1 MIAVELGADWPD
13 GLASERGIVRRVVA
27 QSEGET
33 PEAFAVRLGGLAG
46 RLFSTGVELTGAV
59 VACNER
65 TDQTAT
71 LARRAMGAMLLE
83 RMGPSATLA
92 FAAGPRAGGR
102 LRHALSALAI
112 ELASVP
118 LFGGAPAPPASAN
131 VTVHFG
137 VESPEAEIRPRGV
150 VAA

>member
-1 MIAVELGADWPD
+1 MIAVELGADWPE
-13 GLASERGIVRRVVA
+13 GLPIDRGIVRRVVA
-27 QSEGET
+27 QLEGET

-65 TDQTAT
+65 TDPSAT
-71 LARRAMGAMLLE
+71 VARRSLGAMLLE
-83 RMGPSATLA
+83 RMGPSATLVL
-92 FAAGPRAGGR
+92 AAGARAGGR

-112 ELASVP
+112 DLAP
-118 LFGGAPAPPASAN
+118 EASAN

-137 VESPEAEIRPRGV
+137 VEREAPEAGSIRLRAV

>member
-1 MIAVELGADWPD
+1 MLIAVELGADWPD
-13 GLASERGIVRRVVA
+13 GLDIERGVVRRVVA

-46 RLFSTGVELTGAV
+46 RLFSTGVELTSAV

-65 TDQTAT
+65 TDPSAT

-92 FAAGPRAGGR
+92 LAAGSRAGGR

-112 ELASVP
+112 DLA
-118 LFGGAPAPPASAN
+118 AEAAAN
-131 VTVHFG
+131 VTVQFG
-137 VESPEAEIRPRGV
+137 VERESPETASIRPRGV